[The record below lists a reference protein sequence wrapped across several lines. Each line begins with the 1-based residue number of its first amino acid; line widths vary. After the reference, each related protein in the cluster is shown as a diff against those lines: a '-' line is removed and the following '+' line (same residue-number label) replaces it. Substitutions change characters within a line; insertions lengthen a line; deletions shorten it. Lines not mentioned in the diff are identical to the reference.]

1 VASYANKSYVH
12 CHGILSNEGLHY
24 CKQMISKDVTI
35 YNIEISQ
42 SFMAPN
48 SCHGIDLHI
57 CE

>member
-1 VASYANKSYVH
+1 
-12 CHGILSNEGLHY
+12 
-24 CKQMISKDVTI
+24 MISKDVTI

-57 CE
+57 CEWFFNFEPLFTFSCSKIEEYFKLRN